1 MTGIAIGSDKATLEG
16 AGKAAGQGRAAAG
29 LGAPSR
35 GDPFA
40 ALFGSSMLPGTA
52 RGGSGTP
59 HPPSPAGAAPAIA
72 PLIVPATEPGT
83 DPAVIA
89 GNDGIN
95 LPGAP
100 AAQPQTAE
108 VPPAGA
114 PPLHGVMA
122 AIVPGLPVGRADR
135 LRALSEAAEDPTGE
149 VPRPTARDEA
159 SADEDPAPA
168 AAFPGQVPALT
179 DPLPSGVAGIPL
191 AGVAAALAPD
201 QAPDQAPGAKPNA
214 AANPAAQPAED
225 AAQAGPPSAGAVAP
239 PSVEA
244 DPGAVAP
251 RPEVPAQTPN
261 RAAPR
266 GRAAAAGQN
275 AAGQNAAGQN
285 AAGQAA
291 TGQGGAPSTAG
302 ATQSAPSAAVDLPD
316 ADPSRASDSQRA
328 ASLPLAAEAKGPAA
342 SRPDPATASTVA
354 ATSATTGAAASEAE
368 GASAPPGLAVPGA
381 VAPRPGQGG
390 AAAPALP
397 VADPDALAAAVGPM
411 PAARSL
417 PAATL
422 NPAPMP
428 GPLPAP
434 TPGAPEVLRPAPRRA
449 SPDPAVLVAP
459 PAAAAPPEGAVPR
472 DGVPPQP
479 VAGAEAARPAEPTA
493 QAERAAASAA
503 QAGGAAGGEGGQNQ
517 QNPQNQQNGSAAP
530 QNAGQ
535 PAGAIDAS
543 RSAVR
548 AILDTRLQDFELR
561 LAREVETA
569 VRGMRS
575 GLELSLRPRNLGE
588 VKITI
593 ELVQDRAQVQ
603 IVTETAAAARL
614 LAGGE
619 ERLSQMLDQSG
630 IRLGAMVAQAGGGN
644 GQGGRGGERGARGAP
659 IGGVSDRKAAEM
671 HLAGPLPAMR
681 KLEQTET
688 SINLI
693 A

>member
-29 LGAPSR
+29 PGAPSR

-40 ALFGSSMLPGTA
+40 ALFGSSMLPEVA
-52 RGGSGTP
+52 PDGSV
-59 HPPSPAGAAPAIA
+59 PPDPASPAGVDPGIA
-72 PLIVPATEPGT
+72 PGIASGMDLDTDPGT
-83 DPAVIA
+83 DAARDAVMH
-89 GNDGIN
+89 
-95 LPGAP
+95 PGAP
-100 AAQPQTAE
+100 AARPQAAE
-108 VPPAGA
+108 VPTAGAQTLPGAMAALVPALPAG
-114 PPLHGVMA
+114 G
-122 AIVPGLPVGRADR
+122 ADR
-135 LRALSEAAEDPTGE
+135 LRALSEAAGDPSGE
-149 VPRPTARDEA
+149 APQPAALAETPAE
-159 SADEDPAPA
+159 EDPAPA
-168 AAFPGQVPALT
+168 AALPGPIPAPT
-179 DPLPSGVAGIPL
+179 DPTPPPGPGVPL
-191 AGVAAALAPD
+191 AALAPD
-201 QAPDQAPGAKPNA
+201 QAPEAALNA
-214 AANPAAQPAED
+214 AANPAGA
-225 AAQAGPPSAGAVAP
+225 AAQVGPPPAGGAAPPPSAEPDAGAL
-239 PSVEA
+239 
-244 DPGAVAP
+244 AP
-251 RPEVPAQTPN
+251 RPDAPPQAPN

-266 GRAAAAGQN
+266 GRGAAAGQP
-275 AAGQNAAGQN
+275 AAGQPAAGQS
-285 AAGQAA
+285 AA
-291 TGQGGAPSTAG
+291 GQGGAPSTAG
-302 ATQSAPSAAVDLPD
+302 APRSVASAVVDLPD
-316 ADPSRASDSQRA
+316 ADPSLASDPQRA
-328 ASLPLAAEAKGPAA
+328 AALAPAAEAKGRPA
-342 SRPDPATASTVA
+342 SRPNPATAGTA
-354 ATSATTGAAASEAE
+354 AAPSATTGAAASEAE
-368 GASAPPGLAVPGA
+368 GASAPPGPAAPGA

-417 PAATL
+417 PAAPL

-434 TPGAPEVLRPAPRRA
+434 TPGAPEVLRPAPRRV
-449 SPDPAVLVAP
+449 SPDPAALVAP

-517 QNPQNQQNGSAAP
+517 QNPQNQQNGGAAP

-671 HLAGPLPAMR
+671 HRAGPLPATR